1 MNSLDNHIQGLNDS
15 SAPFNQVEPNYIDEI
30 SRIYDTYEDLLEFGD
45 ISSQDIEDMMEN
57 LSIPKMILL
66 SNTYQDYLYPQVL
79 QYFEDYLITK
89 YKRSL

>member
-1 MNSLDNHIQGLNDS
+1 MHSLDNHIQGLSDKR
-15 SAPFNQVEPNYIDEI
+15 FFTDEPNYIDEI
-30 SRIYDTYEDLLEFGD
+30 SQIYDTYEDLLEFGD
-45 ISSQDIEDMMEN
+45 ISNQDIENMMED

-66 SNTYQDYLYPQVL
+66 SNTYQTYLYPRVL

>member
-1 MNSLDNHIQGLNDS
+1 MHSLDNHIQGISDS

-45 ISSQDIEDMMEN
+45 ISNQDIEDMMEN

-66 SNTYQDYLYPQVL
+66 SNTYQDYYILKFYNTL
-79 QYFEDYLITK
+79 KII
-89 YKRSL
+89 S